1 MRGTSL
7 RPSLRSQDLMIR
19 LTFAT
24 AVLVLVVMVFSAPSP
39 AQMQTYG
46 YGSDGNY
53 GIYAPGFYAPG
64 YYGPIVGTPE
74 IHLGSAT
81 EPSIVRIPPVI
92 VQTPLPRFEL
102 PAEYY
107 GDETQ
112 PVTTAAMQGNYFDFI
127 VAPGGLNPGSMDDN
141 SVSLGDYAR
150 QIRSQKHGRPP
161 IVLTPG
167 MKLSR

>member
-1 MRGTSL
+1 MN
-7 RPSLRSQDLMIR
+7 R
-19 LTFAT
+19 LTFLT
-24 AVLVLVVMVFSAPSP
+24 IVLVLVVIAFSAPSP

-46 YGSDGNY
+46 AGSDGNY

-64 YYGPIVGTPE
+64 YYGPIVTTPE

-102 PAEYY
+102 PAGYAEA
-107 GDETQ
+107 E
-112 PVTTAAMQGNYFDFI
+112 PVTTAAMQRGFDF
-127 VAPGGLNPGSMDDN
+127 VVSPVGALYPGSMNDD

-150 QIRSQKHGRPP
+150 QIRSQKHGPPP
-161 IVLTPG
+161 IVLRP
-167 MKLSR
+167 

>member
-1 MRGTSL
+1 M
-7 RPSLRSQDLMIR
+7 MR
-19 LTFAT
+19 LTFLT
-24 AVLVLVVMVFSAPSP
+24 TVLVLAVLAVSVPSA
-39 AQMQTYG
+39 AQTNG
-46 YGSDGNY
+46 TFGAY

-102 PAEYY
+102 PAEYP
-107 GDETQ
+107 EAE
-112 PVTTAAMQGNYFDFI
+112 PVTTAEMRGGFDYLVSPVGAYFS
-127 VAPGGLNPGSMDDN
+127 GSMDDS
-141 SVSLGDYAR
+141 SVSLGEYAR
-150 QIRSQKHGRPP
+150 QLRSQKHGPPP

-167 MKLSR
+167 TKLSR

>member
-1 MRGTSL
+1 MN
-7 RPSLRSQDLMIR
+7 R
-19 LTFAT
+19 LTFLT
-24 AVLVLVVMVFSAPSP
+24 IVLVLVVIAFSAPLP

-46 YGSDGNY
+46 VGSDGNY

-92 VQTPLPRFEL
+92 VQTPLPRFERQAGY
-102 PAEYY
+102 AET
-107 GDETQ
+107 E
-112 PVTTAAMQGNYFDFI
+112 PVTTAAMQGGFDFL
-127 VAPGGLNPGSMDDN
+127 VSPVGALYPGSMDDS

-150 QIRSQKHGRPP
+150 QIRSQKHGPPP
-161 IVLTPG
+161 IVLRP
-167 MKLSR
+167 